1 VAGASLLS
9 NEREDDL
16 DRMNAKTTLIA
27 MAVLASS
34 SMTACGGSETHG
46 HSSTAGPA
54 TASGSTSG
62 AGGGA
67 SALSAEAQSL
77 ATGDIPDN
85 QVFLTFRDPQSG
97 YALRYPEGW
106 AQRGIPSGVTFAD
119 KNNLIR
125 LTLSG
130 GAPPT
135 MASVL
140 AELSRERREQSTLS
154 YGSPSSTTIAGA
166 TVVKVSY
173 TTLSPPNAVTG
184 KRVRLL
190 VDRYVFA
197 HTGRVATLDLGTPS
211 GIDNVDAYRMIAHSF
226 HWL

>member
-1 VAGASLLS
+1 MRATKPG
-9 NEREDDL
+9 
-16 DRMNAKTTLIA
+16 LIL
-27 MAVLASS
+27 MSVLAGCSI
-34 SMTACGGSETHG
+34 AAFGCGGGSHGETPS
-46 HSSTAGPA
+46 HSVTTGPV
-54 TASGSTSG
+54 TASSPSG
-62 AGGGA
+62 TGGNA

-85 QVFLTFRDPQSG
+85 QVFLTFHDPQSG

-106 AQRGIPSGVTFAD
+106 AQRGIPGGVTFVD

-125 LTLSG
+125 LILSR

-135 MASVL
+135 TVSVL
-140 AELSRERREQSTLS
+140 AELSREHREQPTLN
-154 YGSPSSTTIAGA
+154 YGSPSSITISGA
-166 TVVKVSY
+166 AVLKVSY
-173 TTLSPPNAVTG
+173 ATLSRPNPVTG

-197 HTGRVATLDLGTPS
+197 HAGRVATLDLGTPS
-211 GIDNVDAYRMIAHSF
+211 GVDNVDAYRMIAHSF

>member
-1 VAGASLLS
+1 MGTSKPVAVVVW
-9 NEREDDL
+9 
-16 DRMNAKTTLIA
+16 
-27 MAVLASS
+27 VLACFA
-34 SMTACGGSETHG
+34 MTGCGGGGSGSHG

-54 TASGSTSG
+54 IVGGSSSRVT
-62 AGGGA
+62 GGGA

-85 QVFLTFRDPQSG
+85 QVFLTFRDPRSG

-106 AQRGIPSGVTFAD
+106 AQRGVSGGVTFDD

-125 LTLSG
+125 LTLSRG
-130 GAPPT
+130 VPPT
-135 MASVL
+135 APSTF
-140 AELSRERREQSTLS
+140 AELARERRQQPTLS
-154 YGSPSSTTIAGA
+154 YGSPSSVTIGGA
-166 TVVKVSY
+166 PVVKVSY
-173 TTLSPPNAVTG
+173 ATLSSPNPVTG

-197 HTGRVATLDLGTPS
+197 HAGRVATLDLGTPS
-211 GIDNVDAYRMIAHSF
+211 GVDNVDAYRMIARSF